1 MWCLFFKKKI
11 INRNNSE
18 GKDHNVSNLQ
28 IVTLVVAY
36 AGVATRAVLLAAIL
50 PRFAGAVVV
59 AAIGTHGY

>member
-1 MWCLFFKKKI
+1 M
-11 INRNNSE
+11 
-18 GKDHNVSNLQ
+18 SNLQ

-50 PRFAGAVVV
+50 PRLAGAVVV